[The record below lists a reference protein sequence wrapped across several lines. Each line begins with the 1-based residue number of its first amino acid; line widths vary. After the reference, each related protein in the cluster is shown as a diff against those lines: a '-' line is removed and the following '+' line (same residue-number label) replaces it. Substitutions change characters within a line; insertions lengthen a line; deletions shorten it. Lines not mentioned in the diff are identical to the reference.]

1 MKKSNQIIVII
12 GILVFAINC
21 KENSNKNLNKS
32 QEGEKSI
39 ETKILN
45 SQVQIGT
52 QIWMTANLNVDRF
65 QNGDSIQEAR
75 NREEWNSLLNANQ
88 PAWSYYEYKLS
99 NGNMYGKI
107 YNLAAVNDP
116 RGLAPRGWHIPSDS
130 EWIVLKDF
138 VQNSSTKLKSK
149 SGWIENNVYG
159 NGTNET
165 GFNALPAGYRGS
177 EGIDDYLGKYTQWW
191 SSESVPRIFFRSHSV
206 RINNSSDDIITDDDA
221 GQGYYIRCIKN

>member
-1 MKKSNQIIVII
+1 MKKSKQLLLIMAFF
-12 GILVFAINC
+12 VFTTNC
-21 KENSNKNLNKS
+21 QENSTENLKNN
-32 QEGEKSI
+32 QEREKSI
-39 ETKILN
+39 ANKTNN
-45 SQVQIGT
+45 SQVKIGT

-99 NGNMYGKI
+99 NGFMYGKI
-107 YNLAAVNDP
+107 YNSAAVNDP

-149 SGWIENNVYG
+149 SGWGEGYNG

-177 EGIDDYLGKYTQWW
+177 IGFDDYLGRNAQWW
-191 SSESVPRIFFRSHSV
+191 SSEPPTEFYNSHSV
-206 RINNSSDDIITDDDA
+206 RINDRSDDIITDYDA
-221 GQGYYIRCIKN
+221 GKGFYIRCIKN